1 MILTNSYLHYIACM
15 LTLKIE
21 TKEIEFIMGDRT
33 MNIYDLMIQFLKDEF
48 AKEDDFYRINLM
60 YQAISALNDLKK
72 SGTADSNKNKD
83 WRLKHEQMDTV
94 SKGT

>member
-1 MILTNSYLHYIACM
+1 MILTNSYLHYIVCM

-21 TKEIEFIMGDRT
+21 TKEIEIIIGDRT

-83 WRLKHEQMDTV
+83 WRLQNEQMDKS
-94 SKGT
+94 SKRA

>member
-1 MILTNSYLHYIACM
+1 M
-15 LTLKIE
+15 LILKIE
-21 TKEIEFIMGDRT
+21 TQEIEFIMGDRT

-72 SGTADSNKNKD
+72 SGTADLNNNKD
-83 WRLKHEQMDTV
+83 WRLKHEQMDTIG
-94 SKGT
+94 KGT